1 MKSCSFCRIFP
12 TLFYLAA
19 DAFLWSTNALSTRT
33 NLGLSILLAAYGFAY
48 YAKTQGEQEE
58 TDLTIKF
65 VRELTFALGCLTSV
79 RVMIL
84 ISTLT
89 NIS

>member
-1 MKSCSFCRIFP
+1 MKKCSFCRIIP

-19 DAFLWSTNALSTRT
+19 DAFLWSTHALSVRT
-33 NLGLSILLAAYGFAY
+33 NIGLSVLLATYGFAY
-48 YAKTQGEQEE
+48 YTKTQGEQEE

-65 VRELTFALGCLTSV
+65 VRELTFALGCLTAI
-79 RVMIL
+79 RIMLL
-84 ISTLT
+84 ISSLN